1 MNALWLIVLYG
12 GGRVASWA
20 LYQLSW
26 NHAADGRAGRGPV
39 LARLPGRPLA
49 VVSLVLWLG
58 LTWRLD
64 WQAMA
69 GLRPFAGMAVTVLAL
84 AAVGRTGPAEPRSP
98 GWIERLLVLVLAAGA
113 WLWPQW
119 LYPSVL
125 ASCCVQYAAVA
136 GWPLGPGY
144 SNLLGFEFMR
154 ASAAGWC
161 ACFAVHDVLPADLR
175 TPQAFVPLAMA
186 AVLVFQSSAYFN
198 QALAKS
204 ALGPTWWSWI
214 RDNRVQCL
222 VVNAWLRGWGGR
234 RFSKSTVLRIAA
246 WIGRHRATLCLAVW
260 SIEVAWI
267 ALLCHRDVALFL
279 LCATVLFHAVV
290 FCLTGLLAW
299 AYLVNHAVLIAL
311 ILGGTIDAVFGAP
324 QAWAAVA
331 AVLVTAPCI
340 AWIRLKIAEEIRAA
354 RGAQARW
361 LRLGDAVDLWMAW
374 WDSPYMRMHSFRVRT
389 ADGRSFALPVTCFSP
404 HDTAL
409 TDIHT
414 HIMHLGLHDALD
426 PRIAADRR
434 VVRSGVWGLLC
445 DRAERDRLYTMMD
458 GCAGRDLPLAA
469 EHHHAPWMLRPGDE
483 APAPLAALAELAA
496 GLQRAVARP
505 FGRLLL
511 LHPHFPGEDLVDD
524 QCPLVEPALPRYRF
538 EEPFTT
544 LELWR
549 VKTLQSRDDVRLLEQ
564 VLVGSIDVGDA
575 ADPPP

>member
-1 MNALWLIVLYG
+1 MNALWIGVLYAA
-12 GGRVASWA
+12 GRVASWA
-20 LYQLSW
+20 LYQVSW
-26 NHAADGRAGRGPV
+26 SHAAACRIGRGPV
-39 LARLPGRPLA
+39 LARLLWRPLPVA
-49 VVSLVLWLG
+49 SLVLWLA
-58 LTWRLD
+58 LTWHLG
-64 WQAMA
+64 WQDMA
-69 GLRPFAGMAVTVLAL
+69 GLRTFAGMAVTVLAF

-98 GWIERLLVLVLAAGA
+98 GLVQRLLVLALAACA
-113 WLWPQW
+113 WVWPQW

-154 ASAAGWC
+154 AAAAGLC
-161 ACFAVHDVLPADLR
+161 ACLALHGVLPAHLR
-175 TPQAFVPLAMA
+175 APQAFVPLAMA
-186 AVLVFQSSAYFN
+186 AVLVFQGSGYVN

-234 RFSKSTVLRIAA
+234 RVSKTTLLRIAA
-246 WIGRHRATLCLAVW
+246 WIGRHRVPLCLAVW
-260 SIEVAWI
+260 SVEAAWI
-267 ALLCHRDVALFL
+267 ALLWHRDAALFL
-279 LCATVLFHAVV
+279 LGATWLFHLGV

-299 AYLVNHAVLIAL
+299 ACMVNHAVLIAM
-311 ILGGTIDAVFGAP
+311 ILAGSMDGVFGMS
-324 QAWAAVA
+324 QVSAAVISIVA
-331 AVLVTAPCI
+331 TAPCI
-340 AWIRLKIAEEIRAA
+340 AWIRLRIVGEIRA
-354 RGAQARW
+354 RGAASRW
-361 LRLGDAVDLWMAW
+361 GRFGDAVDLWMAW
-374 WDSPYMRMHSFRVRT
+374 WDSPFMRMYSFRVRT
-389 ADGRSFALPVTCFSP
+389 ADGRSFALPVNCFSP

-409 TDIHT
+409 TDVHT

-445 DRAERDRLYTMMD
+445 ERAERDRLYAMMD

-469 EHHHAPWMLRPGDE
+469 EHPAVPWVLRPGDE

-505 FGRLLL
+505 LGRLLL
-511 LHPHFPGEDLVDD
+511 LHTHFPGEDLVDD
-524 QCPLVEPALPRYRF
+524 QYPLVEPALPRYRF
-538 EEPFTT
+538 DEPFTT

-549 VKTLQSRDDVRLLEQ
+549 IKTLQSRDDVQLLEHE
-564 VLVGSIDVGDA
+564 LVGSIDVDNA